1 MGTRRREIPRHVL
14 SRLINSIGNHM
25 VLLWILLNCGILC
38 KALSS
43 NSRTRQTHQL
53 EKPNVFMFSILP
65 WNRHFLSFFKLAMA
79 PVSPVLDRAKW
90 IAIVQHKLIGT
101 HLLAN
106 RGKSWPIYE
115 TWSNFVQI
123 AEWLVQQKI
132 ALIELSTV
140 YQIVHQFRGMFL
152 WPVHNATLNMHSSIH
167 PANLELHHLWCSIR
181 CVDEGVGCKIYNYLM
196 VEFTVCTGDTL
207 YIDACMIYDVR
218 YLLQ

>member
-1 MGTRRREIPRHVL
+1 MNFAELWHIVQGLIFKFKNASNTSIRETKCFHVF
-14 SRLINSIGNHM
+14 NSTVKPSFSLFLQIGH
-25 VLLWILLNCGILC
+25 
-38 KALSS
+38 A
-43 NSRTRQTHQL
+43 
-53 EKPNVFMFSILP
+53 
-65 WNRHFLSFFKLAMA
+65 
-79 PVSPVLDRAKW
+79 VSPVLDRAKW

-167 PANLELHHLWCSIR
+167 PTNLELHHLRCSIR
-181 CVDEGVGCKIYNYLM
+181 CVDEGVGCKIYNYLI
-196 VEFTVCTGDTL
+196 VEFTVCTGDTWCMVL
-207 YIDACMIYDVR
+207 EAQYSVPGSWYIDACMIYDVR